1 MQFKKMLLLLTAACF
16 TLCGCSETKKVENVS
31 SENEEIQELQQV
43 DTTLPDGEDLL
54 TSTVRMETIDLGV
67 THVGA
72 SEMFITSDGYG
83 VLLFPESPLDISF
96 AEYTTDFELKSNNKL
111 TLPAPQDDYYYT
123 DGLYTYNDGVIY
135 SLARMEWHSGM
146 APYAYSDDKEN
157 FDWDAYYLE
166 SKTKYML
173 CTYSTDG
180 TLINAV
186 NVEELNEYCPENS
199 YVYEQLFVKDGEVYL
214 PLNTGYILNIN
225 KDNGSLTESFH
236 FEDVQQ
242 YENIP
247 LKLSC
252 DRDGKCLMY
261 YTRDIDGITKTAVLE
276 FNLDNGTCG
285 TEVYAA
291 ENKNGEYA
299 VIADGYGD
307 YRFCMQTADSL
318 IGYKY
323 DGKQEELINWS
334 ASDIQQD
341 MVQMLGDNFFVLH
354 GWEETG
360 TSFKR
365 LTRKRQSEINEK
377 VVLELMNLGWD
388 DYNLT
393 NAVNDFNRNNDDY
406 RINVLKNPAYNLDYE
421 DENYEEAFEEANRDF
436 TMKLLTDDAP
446 DIVISPDYESIR
458 NLCNKGAFTDLYTLM
473 ENDSEMNKSAFLPN
487 VIEALESENG
497 ALYCLPS
504 SFSVNTLIVKSKF
517 YNKENWTMQDM
528 ISVYDNAEKDV
539 YKWIERD
546 RMMHLL
552 LIGTDFVDENNG
564 TCGFNSPEFIELLN
578 FCKRFPVELD
588 RPAKNYDSLEQSEAY
603 NQFNI
608 DQFHSYQRDENL
620 IYPLQLASSHSIG
633 GGYSYPKALFNE
645 DVTLVG
651 YPSTN
656 GQGSKFMPYNNFA
669 ITANCEYKEAAWEFI
684 KEYIKEYIKADYAY
698 ISVLEEN
705 FEATLDSWTTL
716 PGVFAMG
723 AENGYFED
731 DGLKVYPLTQE
742 ERENIEEY
750 IRNTTALLPSE
761 QTALNDI
768 IYEEAEVFFADA
780 QTAEA
785 AAERIQKRAEILV
798 SEQS

>member
-1 MQFKKMLLLLTAACF
+1 MQFKKMLLILTAACF
-16 TLCGCSETKKVENVS
+16 ISGGCSETKKVENIS
-31 SENEEIQELQQV
+31 PETEDIQEIQQIEETQPL
-43 DTTLPDGEDLL
+43 GEDPL
-54 TSTVRMETIDLGV
+54 TSTVRMETLDLGV
-67 THVGA
+67 QHVGA
-72 SEMFITSDGYG
+72 SEVFITNDGYG
-83 VLLFPESPLDISF
+83 VFLFPESPLDISF
-96 AEYTTDFELKSNNKL
+96 AEYTSDFELKSNNKL
-111 TLPAPQDDYYYT
+111 TLPAPQDDYYYV
-123 DGLYTYNDGVIY
+123 DGLYTYNDGVAY

-157 FDWDAYYLE
+157 FDWDTYYLE
-166 SKTKYML
+166 TKTRYML

-186 NVEELNEYCPENS
+186 NVEELNEYCPENRG
-199 YVYEQLFVKDGEVYL
+199 VFEQLFVKDGEIYL
-214 PLNTGYILNIN
+214 PLSTGYILHIN
-225 KDNGSLTESFH
+225 KNDGSLTESFH
-236 FEDVQQ
+236 FEDVQE

-261 YTRDIDGITKTAVLE
+261 YTRETDESNKATVLE
-276 FNLDNGTCG
+276 FNLENGTCG
-285 TEVYAA
+285 TEIYAA

-307 YRFCMQTADSL
+307 YRFCMQTVDSL

-323 DGKQEELINWS
+323 DGEKEELINWV
-334 ASDIQQD
+334 ASDIQPE
-341 MVQMLGDNFFVLH
+341 MVQMIGDNFFVLQS
-354 GWEETG
+354 WEETG
-360 TSFKR
+360 MSFKR

-377 VVLELMNLGWD
+377 IVLELMNLGWD

-393 NAVNDFNRNNDDY
+393 NTVNDFNRNNNDY
-406 RINVLKNPAYNLDYE
+406 RIDVLKNPAYNLDYE
-421 DENYEEAFEEANRDF
+421 DENYEEAFEEANREF
-436 TMKLLTDDAP
+436 IMKLLTDDAP
-446 DIVISPDYESIR
+446 DIVISPDYESIY

-473 ENDSEMNKSAFLPN
+473 ENDNEINKSVLLPN
-487 VIEALESENG
+487 IIKAMESENG

-539 YKWIERD
+539 YKWIDRD
-546 RMMHLL
+546 RMMNLL
-552 LIGTDFVDENNG
+552 LMGTDFVDEKNG
-564 TCGFNSPEFIELLN
+564 TCSFDSPEFIELLN

-588 RPAKNYDSLEQSEAY
+588 QPAKNYDSPEQSEAY

-656 GQGSKFMPYNNFA
+656 GQGSKLLTFDNFA
-669 ITANCEYKEAAWEFI
+669 ITAKSEHKEAAWEFI
-684 KEYIKEYIKADYAY
+684 KEYIKVDSAY
-698 ISVLEEN
+698 NSIIEEN
-705 FEATLDSWTTL
+705 FEATLDSWMTL
-716 PGVFAMG
+716 PGTFAMG
-723 AENGYFED
+723 AENGYYED

-742 ERENIEEY
+742 ERDQIEEY
-750 IRNTTALLPSE
+750 IRNTTTLLPSE

-768 IYEEAEVFFADA
+768 IFEEAEVFFADA

>member
-1 MQFKKMLLLLTAACF
+1 MQFKKMLIILTAACF
-16 TLCGCSETKKVENVS
+16 ISCSCSETKKVENIS
-31 SENEEIQELQQV
+31 PESEDIQEIQQIGETKPL
-43 DTTLPDGEDLL
+43 GEDPL
-54 TSTVRMETIDLGV
+54 TSTVRMETLDLGV
-67 THVGA
+67 QHVGA

-83 VLLFPESPLDISF
+83 VFLFPESPLDISF

-111 TLPAPQDDYYYT
+111 TPPAPQDDYYYI
-123 DGLYTYNDGVIY
+123 DGLYTYNDGVTY

-146 APYAYSDDKEN
+146 APYAYSEDKEN
-157 FDWDAYYLE
+157 FDWDTYNSVVE
-166 SKTKYML
+166 TKYML

-180 TLINAV
+180 TLISAV

-199 YVYEQLFVKDGEVYL
+199 YTFEQLFVKDGEIYL
-214 PLNTGYILNIN
+214 TLSTGYILNIN
-225 KDNGSLTESFH
+225 KDDGSLKELFH
-236 FEDVQQ
+236 FENIQE
-242 YENIP
+242 YEYIP
-247 LKLSC
+247 IKLSR

-261 YTRDIDGITKTAVLE
+261 YTRETDESNKATVLE
-276 FNLDNGTCG
+276 FNLENGTCG

-299 VIADGYGD
+299 VIVDGYGD
-307 YRFCMQTADSL
+307 YRFCIQTTDSL
-318 IGYKY
+318 TGYKY
-323 DGKQEELINWS
+323 DGEKEELINWV
-334 ASDIQQD
+334 ASD
-341 MVQMLGDNFFVLH
+341 VQPQSVQLIGDNFFVLQS
-354 GWEETG
+354 WEETG
-360 TSFKR
+360 MSFKR

-377 VVLELMNLGWD
+377 IVLELMNLGWD
-388 DYNLT
+388 DYDLT
-393 NAVNDFNRNNDDY
+393 NIVNDFNRNNDDY
-406 RINVLKNPAYNLDYE
+406 RIDVLKNPAYNLDYE

-446 DIVISPDYESIR
+446 DIVITPDYESIR
-458 NLCNKGAFTDLYTLM
+458 NLCNKGAFADFYTLM

-487 VIEALESENG
+487 VIEAMESENG

-539 YKWIERD
+539 YKWIDRD
-546 RMMHLL
+546 RMMNLL
-552 LIGTDFVDENNG
+552 LMGTDFVDEKKG
-564 TCGFNSPEFIELLN
+564 TCSFDSPEFIELLN

-588 RPAKNYDSLEQSEAY
+588 QPAKNYDSPEQSEAY

-656 GQGSKFMPYNNFA
+656 GQGSKFLTYNNFA
-669 ITANCEYKEAAWEFI
+669 ITAKSEHKEAAWEFI
-684 KEYIKEYIKADYAY
+684 KEYIKVNTAY
-698 ISVLEEN
+698 IPIIEEN
-705 FEATLDSWTTL
+705 FEATLDSWMTL
-716 PGVFAMG
+716 SGGFEAA
-723 AENGYFED
+723 AENGYYED

-742 ERENIEEY
+742 ERDYIEEY
-750 IRNTTALLPSE
+750 IRNTTTFLPTE

-785 AAERIQKRAEILV
+785 TAERIQKRAEILV

>member
-1 MQFKKMLLLLTAACF
+1 MQFKKMLIILTAACF
-16 TLCGCSETKKVENVS
+16 ISCSCSETKKVENIS
-31 SENEEIQELQQV
+31 PESEDIQEIQQIEETKPLS
-43 DTTLPDGEDLL
+43 EDPL
-54 TSTVRMETIDLGV
+54 TSTVRIETLDLGV
-67 THVGA
+67 QHVGA

-83 VLLFPESPLDISF
+83 VFLFPESPLDISF
-96 AEYTTDFELKSNNKL
+96 AEYTSDFELKSNNKL
-111 TLPAPQDDYYYT
+111 TLPAPQDDYYYI
-123 DGLYTYNDGVIY
+123 DGLYTYNDGVAY

-146 APYAYSDDKEN
+146 APYAYSEDKEN
-157 FDWDAYYLE
+157 FDWDTYNSVVE
-166 SKTKYML
+166 TKYML

-180 TLINAV
+180 TLISAV

-199 YVYEQLFVKDGEVYL
+199 YTFEQLFVKDGEIYL
-214 PLNTGYILNIN
+214 PLSTGYILHIN
-225 KDNGSLTESFH
+225 KDDGSLKELFH
-236 FEDVQQ
+236 FENIQE
-242 YENIP
+242 YEYIP
-247 LKLSC
+247 IKLSR
-252 DRDGKCLMY
+252 DRDGKYLMY
-261 YTRDIDGITKTAVLE
+261 YTRETDESNKATVLE
-276 FNLDNGTCG
+276 FNLENGTCG

-299 VIADGYGD
+299 VIVDGYGD
-307 YRFCMQTADSL
+307 YRFCIQTTDSL
-318 IGYKY
+318 TGYKY
-323 DGKQEELINWS
+323 DGEKEELINWV
-334 ASDIQQD
+334 ASD
-341 MVQMLGDNFFVLH
+341 VQPQSVQLIGDNFFVLQS
-354 GWEETG
+354 WEETG
-360 TSFKR
+360 MSFKR

-377 VVLELMNLGWD
+377 IVLELMNLGWD
-388 DYNLT
+388 DYDLT
-393 NAVNDFNRNNDDY
+393 NIVNDFNRNNDDY
-406 RINVLKNPAYNLDYE
+406 RIDVLKNPAYNLDYE

-446 DIVISPDYESIR
+446 DIVISPDYESIG

-487 VIEALESENG
+487 VIEAMESENG

-539 YKWIERD
+539 YKWIDRD
-546 RMMHLL
+546 RMMNLL
-552 LIGTDFVDENNG
+552 LMGTDFVDEKKG
-564 TCGFNSPEFIELLN
+564 TCSFDSPEFIELLN

-588 RPAKNYDSLEQSEAY
+588 QPAKNYDSPEQSEAY

-651 YPSTN
+651 YPSAN
-656 GQGSKFMPYNNFA
+656 GQGSKITTYNNFA
-669 ITANCEYKEAAWEFI
+669 ITSNCEYKEAAWDFIKEFI
-684 KEYIKEYIKADYAY
+684 KVNTAY
-698 ISVLEEN
+698 IPIIEEN
-705 FEATLDSWTTL
+705 FEATLDSWMTL
-716 PGVFAMG
+716 PGAFAMG
-723 AENGYFED
+723 AENGYYED

-742 ERENIEEY
+742 ERDQIEEY
-750 IRNTTALLPSE
+750 IRNTTTFLPTE